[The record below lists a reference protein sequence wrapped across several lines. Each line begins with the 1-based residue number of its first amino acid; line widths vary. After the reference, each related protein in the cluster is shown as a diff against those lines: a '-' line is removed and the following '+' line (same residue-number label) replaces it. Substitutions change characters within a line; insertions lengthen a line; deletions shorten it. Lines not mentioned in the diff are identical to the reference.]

1 MVRLPG
7 AGGAPDMAVSCQR
20 IFIVMPHSSRGLVE
34 RLAFVTS
41 LGHGEGGDA
50 RARLGIRTAG
60 PTKVITDL
68 CILEPDPVTRELTVT
83 SLHPG
88 VDREQVTAATGWPV
102 RFADAVDRNAGTHPR
117 ASSTC
122 SARCAPQR
130 PNAHRAS

>member
-1 MVRLPG
+1 
-7 AGGAPDMAVSCQR
+7 MA
-20 IFIVMPHSSRGLVE
+20 HSSRGLVE
-34 RLAFVTS
+34 RLAFVTT
-41 LGHGEGGDA
+41 LGYGEGGDA

-102 RFADAVDRNAGTHPR
+102 RFADVVTDTPAP
-117 ASSTC
+117 
-122 SARCAPQR
+122 SARELDVLRTLRAATAD
-130 PNAHRAS
+130 AHKAS